1 MNSNKSANI
10 RVIIFTVIAIILI
23 ILLAFFLF
31 RGTGYEKISYD
42 ELLEKVATGKVYG
55 IYFTDDYN
63 CNVLYNTDAEK
74 DEKIVAAF
82 KKGKAASVVVTTT
95 NRNLFTA
102 WVVENYG
109 EDIENLPFL
118 MLNDPNSGSFFSRL
132 LPYIS
137 IGVIVVLAIILIV
150 SMRGKGGSSAMNFG
164 KTKARLNQNVKTKFT
179 DVAGAEEEKEELKE
193 IVEFLKAP
201 QKFTK
206 LGAKVPR
213 GVLLVGPPGTGKTL
227 FAKAV
232 AGEANVPFFSMSGSD
247 FVEMF
252 VGVGAS
258 RVRDLFAQAKK
269 SAPCIIFIDE
279 IDAVGRQRG
288 AGLGGGNDEREQTLN
303 QLLVQMD
310 GFESSDNV
318 IVMAATN
325 RADVLD
331 PALLRPGRFDRQ
343 IYINIPDVKGREEI
357 FKVHA
362 RNKPIAKDVDFR
374 NLARLTSGF
383 SGANIENLLNEA
395 AILAARDNRT
405 VITMQDIS
413 EGINKVIAGPQKK
426 SRVVT
431 ESDKRITAY
440 HESGHAIVGHSLRYC
455 DDVQEVSI
463 IPRGRAAG
471 YTISRPSNDNS
482 HVTLN
487 KLNDRIA
494 MSLGGR
500 IAEELVIKDISTG
513 ASQDIKQVT
522 ELARQMVCEWG
533 MSAELSTIYYGS
545 SQEVFIGRDY
555 QTQNTYSEAVAAV
568 IDKEIK
574 DIVDKNYQRA
584 KEILTEKRA
593 VMDNMVKLLYMRETI
608 YQDEV
613 DLLMEGKTAE
623 EVNEFINEKL
633 AKAAAEEAARKAAEA
648 AAQKAAAEKL
658 QQEIFARTS
667 AVQAQTEDKNKP
679 ALPPASTVIVK
690 KPEAPETPEE
700 QEKPETSEEPKDEE

>member
-10 RVIIFTVIAIILI
+10 RVIVFTVIAIVLI

-31 RGTGYEKISYD
+31 RGTGYKVWSYD
-42 ELLEKVATGKVYG
+42 ELLENVAADKIYG
-55 IYFTDDYN
+55 VYFTDDYN
-63 CNVLYNTDAEK
+63 CNVLTKEDAAK
-74 DEKIVAAF
+74 DEKIVEAF
-82 KKGKAASVVVTTT
+82 KNGKAASAVVTTT

-102 WVVENYG
+102 WVVETYG
-109 EDIENLPFL
+109 DDVANVPFL
-118 MLNDPNSGSFFSRL
+118 MLNDPNSGSFFATA

-137 IGVIVVLAIILIV
+137 IGIVVVLAVILIL
-150 SMRGKGGSSAMNFG
+150 SMRGKGGNSAMNFG

-193 IVEFLKAP
+193 IVEFLKSP
-201 QKFTK
+201 QKFSQ

-362 RNKPIAKDVDFR
+362 RNKPLAKDVDFK
-374 NLARLTSGF
+374 NLARLTAGF

-395 AILAARDNRT
+395 AILAARENRKT
-405 VITMQDIS
+405 ITMHDIL

-426 SRVVT
+426 SRVIT

-440 HESGHAIVGHSLRYC
+440 HESGHAIVGHSLKYC

-463 IPRGRAAG
+463 IPRGQAAG
-471 YTISRPSNDNS
+471 YTISRPNNDNS

-494 MSLGGR
+494 MALGGR
-500 IAEELVIKDISTG
+500 IAEELVIKDVSTG

-574 DIVDKNYQRA
+574 SIVEKNYKRA

-593 VMDNMVKLLYMRETI
+593 VMDNMVKLLYMRDTI

-623 EVNEFINEKL
+623 EVNEYINEKL
-633 AKAAAEEAARKAAEA
+633 AKAAAKEAARIAAEEAAKREAAEKLMREMAARKAQNEH
-648 AAQKAAAEKL
+648 KA
-658 QQEIFARTS
+658 
-667 AVQAQTEDKNKP
+667 
-679 ALPPASTVIVK
+679 ALPPASTIIVK
-690 KPEAPETPEE
+690 KPTDPDDAPPAETNETGETPA
-700 QEKPETSEEPKDEE
+700 KTDEDK

>member
-1 MNSNKSANI
+1 MNNNKSATI
-10 RVIIFTVIAIILI
+10 RVIIFTVIAIGLI

-31 RGTGYEKISYD
+31 RGTGYKVISYD
-42 ELLEKVATGKVYG
+42 ELLENVTAGKVYG

-63 CNVLYNTDAEK
+63 CNVLFATDAEK
-74 DEKIVAAF
+74 DEKIIDAF
-82 KKGKAASVVVTTT
+82 KKGKAASAVVTTT
-95 NRNLFTA
+95 NRNLFTQ
-102 WVVENYG
+102 WVVEHYG
-109 EDIENLPFL
+109 ENTENLPFL
-118 MLNDPNSGSFFSRL
+118 MLNDPNSGSFFSNL
-132 LPYIS
+132 FPYIL
-137 IGVIVVLAIILIV
+137 IGIMIVLSIILIL
-150 SMRGKGGSSAMNFG
+150 SMRGKGGNSAMNFG

-193 IVEFLKAP
+193 IVEFLKSP
-201 QKFTK
+201 QKFAQ

-310 GFESSDNV
+310 GFETTDNI

-362 RNKPIAKDVDFR
+362 RNKPLAKDVDFR
-374 NLARLTSGF
+374 NLARLTAGF

-395 AILAARDNRT
+395 AILAARENRKT
-405 VITMQDIS
+405 ITMHDIL

-440 HESGHAIVGHSLRYC
+440 HESGHAIVGHCLKYC

-463 IPRGRAAG
+463 IPRGQAAG

-482 HVTLN
+482 HVTIN

-500 IAEELVIKDISTG
+500 IAEEIVIQDISTG

-574 DIVDKNYQRA
+574 AIVEKNYQRA

-623 EVNEFINEKL
+623 EVNEYINEKL
-633 AKAAAEEAARKAAEA
+633 AKAAAEEAARKAAEEA
-648 AAQKAAAEKL
+648 ARRAAAEKL
-658 QQEIFARTS
+658 QQEIMAHK
-667 AVQAQTEDKNKP
+667 AAQQAKKEQHDKP
-679 ALPPASTVIVK
+679 ALPPAETIIVK
-690 KPEAPETPEE
+690 NPEE
-700 QEKPETSEEPKDEE
+700 QKPEEQKPEEQKDDDKTEE